1 MDKSMQQEEQSAVCI
16 LLYRELVSW
25 HFPDTKMSI
34 SIMRLLKIHGG
45 VATPG
50 LRSSMAW
57 STESAG
63 LKKNKTLHVLQ
74 EEKPYRPGPEDSAT
88 RFVSGER
95 SLI

>member
-16 LLYRELVSW
+16 LLHGELVSW

-34 SIMRLLKIHGG
+34 LIMRLLKIHGD

-50 LRSSMAW
+50 LRSSMTW

-63 LKKNKTLHVLQ
+63 LKKKNPLHVLQ
-74 EEKPYRPGPEDSAT
+74 AEKPYRPGPEDKAT